1 MEFMIQPLE
10 TGGELQ
16 QVPGTNYLC
25 PGNVYQCGCNT
36 VAGCACPKKFM
47 EP

>member
-1 MEFMIQPLE
+1 MDFMIQPLE
-10 TGGELQ
+10 TGAELQ
-16 QVPGTNYLC
+16 QQPGTNWVC

-36 VAGCACPKKFM
+36 IQGCACPKQIM